1 MAGGLLL
8 SLGGNALIP
17 PDEEG
22 DIKQQV
28 SRAREVFRTLLPLI
42 VRHERCL
49 LVHGNGPQVGHELL
63 RSEVAEKE
71 GDLFHLP
78 LDVLVADCQGAMG
91 YVLQR
96 ELGSLLRQAGDE
108 RPVVTLVTQVRVDP
122 ADPAFGSPTKPVGRF
137 HDAVEVEELR
147 NRFGWDMVEDAG
159 RGWRRVLPS
168 PRPLSVI
175 ESAAIEALWEAGA
188 LVIAGGGGGIPVI
201 GQGPALDGAEA
212 VIDKDLTTALLAR
225 ALEPELVVMVTG
237 VDAVQR
243 SFGTPEA
250 EVLTD
255 VTTAQLRGL
264 AAAGEFAP
272 GSMGPKIEALIDLVE
287 AVEGCEALVSSP
299 ESLSEALVGRAGTRI
314 RSVGGGGEQR
324 GQGGGRMAMFGSSQE
339 RTRME
344 PNDVKQVLAASPTFV
359 GFNEAEIGV
368 IAEAGEVKEVASG
381 ENLIEEGGAG
391 HSAYLVLSGDGD
403 VYKKGPETG
412 KQHHLARVE
421 AGQILGE
428 IGLLLEHSRSA
439 TITAGDEFVV
449 FELTQDAFNSLLDA
463 NDSAARKLLTTI
475 ARHVARRSRE
485 VNERLVGFLEHPEE
499 HVDKPTRVD
508 LSGLKDRYR
517 RGLSYV

>member
-1 MAGGLLL
+1 L

-17 PDEEG
+17 PGEEG
-22 DIKQQV
+22 DIRQQV
-28 SRAREVFRTLLPLI
+28 SRAREVFRTLVPLI
-42 VRHERCL
+42 ARHRRCL
-49 LVHGNGPQVGHELL
+49 LVHGNGPQVGNELL

-71 GDLFHLP
+71 GGLFHLP

-108 RPVVTLVTQVRVDP
+108 RPVVTLVTQVCVDP
-122 ADPAFGSPTKPVGRF
+122 ADPAFQSPTKPVGQF
-137 HDAVEVEELR
+137 HDAEEAEDLR
-147 NRFGWDMVEDAG
+147 DRFGWDMVEDAG
-159 RGWRRVLPS
+159 RGWRRVVPS

-175 ESAAIEALWEAGA
+175 ENAGIEALWEAGA

-201 GQGPALDGAEA
+201 ERDLCLDGAEA

-225 ALEPELVVMVTG
+225 SLEPELVVMVTG

-243 SFGTPEA
+243 GFGTAEA
-250 EVLTD
+250 EVLPE

-272 GSMGPKIEALIDLVE
+272 GSMGPKIEALIEIVD
-287 AVEGCEALVSSP
+287 AVEGCGALVSSP
-299 ESLSEALVGRAGTRI
+299 ESLAEALAGRAGTWI
-314 RSVGGGGEQR
+314 RPVAGSTEQR
-324 GQGGGRMAMFGSSQE
+324 GQGGGPMAMFRSSQE

-344 PNDVKQVLAASPTFV
+344 PNDVKQALATSPTFV
-359 GFNEAEIGV
+359 GFDEAELEV
-368 IAEAGEVKEVASG
+368 IAAAGVVKQVVSG
-381 ENLIEEGGAG
+381 ENLIDEGGAG
-391 HSAYLVLSGDGD
+391 HSAYVVLGGDGD

-412 KQHHLARVE
+412 KQHHLAKVE

-439 TITAGDEFVV
+439 TITAGDDFVV
-449 FELTQDAFNSLLDA
+449 FELTQDAFNGLLDA
-463 NDSAARKLLTTI
+463 NDTAARKLLTTI

-499 HVDKPTRVD
+499 YIEKPTRVD

-517 RGLSYV
+517 RGLSYI